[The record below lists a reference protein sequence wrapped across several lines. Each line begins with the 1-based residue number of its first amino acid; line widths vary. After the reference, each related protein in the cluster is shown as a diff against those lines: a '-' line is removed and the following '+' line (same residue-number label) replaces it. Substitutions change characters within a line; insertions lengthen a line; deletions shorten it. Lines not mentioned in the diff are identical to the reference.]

1 MLPDWYDTEFRNRR
15 LADTASVTIKEVFT
29 MGKFFEDI
37 EVGEKYSTPA
47 RTVTEADILGFA
59 GLSGDF
65 NAIHT
70 DEVFCRQLGLP
81 GRISHGLLT
90 LSILTGLNE
99 RVGYTEGT
107 ILAFLGMNDLSYGK
121 YVTPGDTIHAEVEV
135 IGKRESSKPGRGIVT
150 SLFTGANQDG
160 DTVLDC
166 EMVLMIRR
174 RLE

>member
-1 MLPDWYDTEFRNRR
+1 M
-15 LADTASVTIKEVFT
+15 ASVTIKEVFI

-47 RTVTEADILGFA
+47 RTVTEADIVNFA

-121 YVTPGDTIHAEVEV
+121 YVTPGDTIHAEVE
-135 IGKRESSKPGRGIVT
+135 ITSKRESSKPGRGIVT
-150 SLFTGANQDG
+150 SLFTGVNQDV
-160 DTVLDC
+160 DTVLHC
-166 EMVLMIRR
+166 EMVVMIRTR
-174 RLE
+174 QE

>member
-1 MLPDWYDTEFRNRR
+1 M
-15 LADTASVTIKEVFT
+15 ASVTIKEAFT
-29 MGKFFEDI
+29 VGKFFEDI
-37 EVGEKYSTPA
+37 DVGERYLTPA
-47 RTVTEADILGFA
+47 RTVTEADILSFA

-81 GRISHGLLT
+81 GRIAHGLLT

-99 RVGYTEGT
+99 RVGFTEDT

-135 IGKRESSKPGRGIVT
+135 TGKRESSKPERGIVT
-150 SLFTGANQDG
+150 SQFTGVNQNG
-160 DTVLDC
+160 DKVLGC
-166 EMVLMIRR
+166 EMVVMIRR
-174 RLE
+174 RQE

>member
-1 MLPDWYDTEFRNRR
+1 
-15 LADTASVTIKEVFT
+15 

-47 RTVTEADILGFA
+47 RTVTEADILNFA

-81 GRISHGLLT
+81 GRIAHGLLT

-99 RVGYTEGT
+99 RVGFTEGT
-107 ILAFLGMNDLSYGK
+107 ILAFLGMNNLSFGK

-135 IGKRESSKPGRGIVT
+135 TGKRESSKPGRGIVI
-150 SLFTGANQDG
+150 SRLTGVNQDG
-160 DTVLDC
+160 DTVLGC
-166 EMVLMIRR
+166 ETAIMIRR
-174 RLE
+174 REE